1 MKDLRLKLY
10 QEVSDF
16 LNFFILEDKHTLE
29 NRYGISED
37 FLEEMNEIICRDVTE
52 NKNNLSLFPVSE
64 IDKRSNSREYLS
76 IDESYDGKYYIIEC
90 DVWVENKPSDLIV
103 IAVYHLDNS
112 YPEFEFRCFDT

>member
-37 FLEEMNEIICRDVTE
+37 FLEEMNEIICMDVTE

-90 DVWVENKPSDLIV
+90 DVWVENQPSDLIL
-103 IAVYHLDNS
+103 IAFYHLDNS
-112 YPEFEFRCFDT
+112 YPEFEFRYFDT